1 VYESTL
7 AALEAAHRELA
18 SKVPPPHV
26 VDVSGTV
33 AFRCLEKSPQ
43 QAIVL
48 KTAASISRLR
58 ASLLLL
64 EAGFLLEQ
72 GAMHRMID
80 ELNDDVWFLAL
91 ALIRENWTPHHD
103 QLMSSFFAE
112 EFTDAADI
120 VSTRKARNL
129 VSRRKVRAYI
139 ANAGGIPDP
148 HRDISV
154 SETLGG
160 MYSGFV
166 HAAAQHILTIYGGAP
181 PRFHLAGM
189 LGTPLMQ

>member
-1 VYESTL
+1 
-7 AALEAAHRELA
+7 
-18 SKVPPPHV
+18 
-26 VDVSGTV
+26 
-33 AFRCLEKSPQ
+33 
-43 QAIVL
+43 
-48 KTAASISRLR
+48 
-58 ASLLLL
+58 
-64 EAGFLLEQ
+64 
-72 GAMHRMID
+72 MID

-139 ANAGGIPDP
+139 ANAGGTPDP
-148 HRDISV
+148 HRDLSV

-166 HAAAQHILTIYGGAP
+166 HAAAQHVLTIYGGSP

-189 LGTPLMQ
+189 LGTPLMQEHTEDSWNYVFRTLQAVGIGAAALGEEELFERVKALVKNFQTSTGRSA